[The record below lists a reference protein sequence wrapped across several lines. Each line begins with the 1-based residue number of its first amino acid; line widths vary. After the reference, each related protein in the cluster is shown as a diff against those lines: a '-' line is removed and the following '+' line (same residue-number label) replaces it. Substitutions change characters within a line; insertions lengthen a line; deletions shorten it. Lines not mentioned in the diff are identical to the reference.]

1 MNIYIGKSWQFY
13 KRKTNTKAVHFWNEI
28 SFTSFL
34 SGKHHCM
41 KWYKSVLISL
51 SFKLEE
57 TNALCSTVIQWL
69 RVKFTVVSFLLIIVK
84 IPCEIIIPKT
94 IKTVYLYK
102 GEDRFN
108 NKLYIYLYWLEGIQC
123 NFSELCLAFIS
134 Q

>member
-1 MNIYIGKSWQFY
+1 
-13 KRKTNTKAVHFWNEI
+13 
-28 SFTSFL
+28 
-34 SGKHHCM
+34 M
-41 KWYKSVLISL
+41 KWYKSVLISP

-57 TNALCSTVIQWL
+57 TNALRSTVIQWL

-108 NKLYIYLYWLEGIQC
+108 NKLEIYLYWLEGIQC

>member
-1 MNIYIGKSWQFY
+1 MVYVKESAEVIKAGRESLHQWVFILATADNFIKEKQTLRLFISQMKS
-13 KRKTNTKAVHFWNEI
+13 
-28 SFTSFL
+28 TSFL
-34 SGKHHCM
+34 SGKHHHM
-41 KWYKSVLISL
+41 KWYKSVLISV

-108 NKLYIYLYWLEGIQC
+108 NKL
-123 NFSELCLAFIS
+123 
-134 Q
+134 